1 MIPNQRIPINP
12 IHPAEPFAHFVQA
25 QSMVY
30 DQVIHELGQG
40 RKETHWM
47 WDVITTA

>member
-1 MIPNQRIPINP
+1 MFRIRKYRCNN
-12 IHPAEPFAHFVQA
+12 FAHIVQA

-30 DQVIHELGQG
+30 DQVIQKLQQ
-40 RKETHWM
+40 RCKETHWM